1 MSEATKAP
9 AEASA
14 AARRDFFMLSSP
26 KFFGYLTCQISQ
38 GGERVCSAGNTL
50 SMI

>member
-1 MSEATKAP
+1 MSEATKAL

-26 KFFGYLTCQISQ
+26 KFFS
-38 GGERVCSAGNTL
+38 L
-50 SMI
+50 SDLSDKPRW